1 MTPYL
6 VKDHQ
11 IDVVWPYIS
20 HLESFASDPNN
31 VLRELLEGNARL
43 TILFDD
49 KEIAGFYIGYR
60 QPDNGYFVWVG
71 HLNKGYDLAEGFDH
85 IKNTARNMG
94 CSHIIFGSERR
105 GWERVAR
112 KHGFRPSYWEQVI

>member
-1 MTPYL
+1 MTPHL
-6 VKDHQ
+6 VKNHQ
-11 IDVVWPYIS
+11 IDAVWPYIR
-20 HLESFASDPNN
+20 HLESFAADANT
-31 VLRELLEGNARL
+31 VLSELLEGNAKL

-85 IKNTARNMG
+85 IKNTARDMG

-112 KHGFRPSYWEQVI
+112 KHGFRPSYWEQAI